1 MKKIKLMSLLSLALL
16 AGCANGY
23 GLIKEN
29 RASVRSDVFQEVAD
43 PAAVPGSY
51 ADLRIN
57 GVLKTHSAE
66 RSASVDSH
74 GTSDYRLLLN
84 IDGQAL
90 TLAGGMRQ
98 ENKESERL
106 YDPEAGEGTRYRFT
120 KVLRLKPGVHRLVV
134 GLPDDQV
141 AVAKDLHL
149 KAEVNTLELEPV
161 YGQKIGAG
169 RPRNDRARSFTEGIR
184 SFRVILNG
192 KEV

>member
-1 MKKIKLMSLLSLALL
+1 MKKIKLISLLFLVLL

-29 RASVRSDVFQEVAD
+29 RASVRSDVFQELSD
-43 PAAVPGSY
+43 PAAMSGGY

-66 RSASVDSH
+66 RSAPVDSH

-141 AVAKDLHL
+141 AVAKDLNL
-149 KAEVNTLELEPV
+149 KAELNTLELEPV